1 MFFSL
6 LFRARRPQSSL
17 VSRFGQ
23 LLSGADVRVDG
34 GDMFGSVEDGV
45 DAGVY
50 AQDDGRG
57 DMADAGGAG
66 D

>member
-1 MFFSL
+1 MCMDVAFK
-6 LFRARRPQSSL
+6 LFYSFYFLRL
-17 VSRFGQ
+17 VLGMLVTDFQ
-23 LLSGADVRVDG
+23 LDR

-45 DAGVY
+45 DSGVY

-66 D
+66 DR

>member
-1 MFFSL
+1 
-6 LFRARRPQSSL
+6 
-17 VSRFGQ
+17 
-23 LLSGADVRVDG
+23 
-34 GDMFGSVEDGV
+34 MFGSVEDGV
-45 DAGVY
+45 DASIY